1 MDITWVSEMYKT
13 NNKHQL
19 EMHVLNVSIRNY
31 LFNDYNTEIIIVKV
45 VLVDTLDMCLTQQ

>member
-1 MDITWVSEMYKT
+1 MYKT

-31 LFNDYNTEIIIVKV
+31 LFNDYNTQIIIVKV